1 MNYGGR
7 KMKHPQREILSLIVG
22 LMVLAFLAGCN
33 LQAKVW
39 ARVNGTVI
47 ADDGKPIE
55 GVKVILVSADGEKM
69 ETTSDAKGNWRLLNV
84 RPGPWSIGFLVKGF
98 EPQNYNIELSAVK
111 DNPPVKVTLAR
122 TPDSPFLAADAL
134 YKEQKYQEA
143 LQEYQKIIDAQPQ
156 VVEAYAR
163 IGLCYY
169 RLDDLDKALDF
180 FLKALEKT
188 PVMPDVLINLGA
200 IYLQKGDLENGVKYI
215 KQLDEKSITDPSL
228 FYNIGVL
235 FFKEG
240 HADLAIEYLQKCLA
254 LDANSLEAHY
264 QLGLA
269 HLNNGNKDE
278 AKKSFLKVIEL
289 KPESEQAA
297 FARKIVE
304 EIK

>member
-1 MNYGGR
+1 MV
-7 KMKHPQREILSLIVG
+7 LLIV
-22 LMVLAFLAGCN
+22 MVSGGGPE

-39 ARVNGTVI
+39 ARVNGTVSTE
-47 ADDGKPIE
+47 DGKPIE
-55 GVKVILVSADGEKM
+55 GARVVLVSADGEKM
-69 ETTSDAKGNWRLLNV
+69 ETSADSKGNWRLLNV
-84 RPGPWSIGFLVKGF
+84 RPGSWSIGFLAKGF
-98 EPQNYNIELSAVK
+98 EPKNYNIELSAIK

-134 YKEQKYQEA
+134 YGEHKYQEA
-143 LQEYQKIIDAQPQ
+143 LQEYQRILDGQPQ
-156 VVEAYAR
+156 LVEAYAR

-169 RLDDLDKALDF
+169 RLDDLDKALTF
-180 FLKALEKT
+180 FQKALEKT
-188 PVMPDVLINLGA
+188 PATPDILINLAA
-200 IYLQKGDLENGVKYI
+200 IHLQKGNLEQGVQYI

-254 LDANSLEAHY
+254 LNASSLDAHY

-269 HLNNGNKDE
+269 YLNNGNKEE
-278 AKKSFLKVIEL
+278 ARKSFQKVIEL
-289 KPESEQAA
+289 EPESEKAT
-297 FARKIVE
+297 FAKKILE